1 MEQEMNIKDNIIN
14 ENNKRIESLN
24 LLFVNSEGN
33 VRDSKKEIKKLNKSR
48 NLILFCDE
56 IRVKLKSYMQEW

>member
-14 ENNKRIESLN
+14 ENNKKIESLN
-24 LLFVNSEGN
+24 LLFLNSEGN
-33 VRDSKKEIKKLNKSR
+33 VRDSKMEIKKLNKSR